1 MGASQTRQTM
11 LRNMNQHAVS
21 IGLVARL
28 NAGRAALIIA
38 VAAVAA
44 TG

>member
-1 MGASQTRQTM
+1 M
-11 LRNMNQHAVS
+11 LRNMNQHAAS
-21 IGLVARL
+21 IGILARP
-28 NAGRAALIIA
+28 NAGRAAVIIA